1 MQHVSLHAASPA
13 CLYRLQEWV
22 KDHKMFAST
31 LAELAGQLA
40 VLEPPPRSSGGSAA
54 TKGPS
59 ELLQRVMAR
68 APSDC
73 LQSYVAGT
81 LPTTHM
87 QRQLPEQLDQN
98 LRLLSILAAEMRSFV
113 QQLEQLTD
121 AAESALVQP
130 GEIASSSSD
139 EALLMAAVLDGAGRE
154 TQLIVSVAVP
164 PPCMF
169 CVPSWQE
176 ASARDGSMGKH
187 ARRATCVQEKAAEG
201 ITLTTPAEE
210 VSAAATVV
218 QLEPFVDDT
227 LLAALR
233 EGPEAGT

>member
-1 MQHVSLHAASPA
+1 MATGEAEA
-13 CLYRLQEWV
+13 LQGGAEFRAIIEEWV

-121 AAESALVQP
+121 AAASALVQP

-154 TQLIVSVAVP
+154 TQLI
-164 PPCMF
+164 
-169 CVPSWQE
+169 
-176 ASARDGSMGKH
+176 
-187 ARRATCVQEKAAEG
+187 EKAAEG

>member
-1 MQHVSLHAASPA
+1 MATGEAEA
-13 CLYRLQEWV
+13 LQGGAEFRAIIEVRVKEWV

-121 AAESALVQP
+121 AAASALVQP

-154 TQLIVSVAVP
+154 TQLI
-164 PPCMF
+164 
-169 CVPSWQE
+169 
-176 ASARDGSMGKH
+176 
-187 ARRATCVQEKAAEG
+187 EKAAEG